1 MEGVWHVGGCVV
13 MLYLPLKLW
22 QPLSYTLQGL
32 GRAGRAGGVNGEML
46 QILASAP
53 LKRLAREREG
63 GQL

>member
-1 MEGVWHVGGCVV
+1 MEGVLRVGGCVV

-32 GRAGRAGGVNGEML
+32 GQQGGGANGEML

-53 LKRLAREREG
+53 LKRLPR

>member
-1 MEGVWHVGGCVV
+1 MSVEGVWHGGGCVV

-32 GRAGRAGGVNGEML
+32 GRAGGVNGEML

-53 LKRLAREREG
+53 LKRLSR